1 LSLFP
6 HSVQMKVINPTT
18 SCLHCPS
25 PISPSSRLSC
35 TLYLSLD
42 SSFQPSSSPGLSSYL
57 VQAVCDTRCSV
68 TKSCPTLRDPVDHST
83 PAFAVLHCLPEFVQ
97 THIHWFSDAICHL
110 ILCCPLLLLSSIF
123 PSIRVFSMSQLF
135 TSGDQS
141 IGASTSV
148 SVLPLNIQGW
158 FPFWLTGLISLQSK
172 GLSRVFSN
180 ATVQEHQFFG
190 AQPSLWSSFHIHTWL
205 LEKS

>member
-1 LSLFP
+1 MSLFP
-6 HSVQMKVINPTT
+6 HSVQMKMINSTT

-57 VQAVCDTRCSV
+57 VQAVCYTHCSA
-68 TKSCPTLRDPVDHST
+68 TKLCPALCDPMDYST

-97 THIHWFSDAICHL
+97 THIRWFSDAICHL

-123 PSIRVFSMSQLF
+123 PSIRIFSISMDVEIEGEKELF
-135 TSGDQS
+135 FH
-141 IGASTSV
+141 A
-148 SVLPLNIQGW
+148 
-158 FPFWLTGLISLQSK
+158 FPYLFLIVIFNYDCLTMLC
-172 GLSRVFSN
+172 
-180 ATVQEHQFFG
+180 
-190 AQPSLWSSFHIHTWL
+190 
-205 LEKS
+205 

>member
-1 LSLFP
+1 
-6 HSVQMKVINPTT
+6 MINSTT

-57 VQAVCDTRCSV
+57 VQAVCYTHCSA
-68 TKSCPTLRDPVDHST
+68 TKLCPALCDPMDYST

-97 THIHWFSDAICHL
+97 THIRWFSDAICHL

-123 PSIRVFSMSQLF
+123 PSIRVFSVSQLF

-148 SVLPLNIQGW
+148 SVLPMNIQGW
-158 FPFWLTGLISLQSK
+158 FPLGLTSLISLLPK
-172 GLSRVFSN
+172 GLSRVFSS
-180 ATVQEHQFFG
+180 TTIWKHQFFG
-190 AQPSLWSSFHIHTWL
+190 VQPSL
-205 LEKS
+205 